1 MLNKIASPKWFRK
14 AQVPIKIWSTTL
26 RGGLKP
32 IKYSKSYK
40 HTYNFYYICK
50 SYNHNDRN

>member
-50 SYNHNDRN
+50 SYNYNDRN